1 MSNFCVFYIRN
12 SYLQF
17 GPIVEHLVYILL
29 SLFGGHAERVT
40 AEVQNVITDMEL
52 LSKVFQVI
60 ILVQM
65 FGEF

>member
-17 GPIVEHLVYILL
+17 SPIVEHLVYILL
-29 SLFGGHAERVT
+29 SLFWGHAERVT
-40 AEVQNVITDMEL
+40 AKVQNVITDMEL